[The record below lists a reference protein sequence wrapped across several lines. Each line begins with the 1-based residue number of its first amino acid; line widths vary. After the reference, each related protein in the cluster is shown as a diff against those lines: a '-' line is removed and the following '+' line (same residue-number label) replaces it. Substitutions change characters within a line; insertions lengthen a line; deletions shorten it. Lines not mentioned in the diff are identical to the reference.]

1 MGGRVNPHSR
11 SRPVGDPLD
20 LVETALDARGLRPHR
35 MRRKGAE
42 GLRAICPACG
52 ERNPTKLL
60 VTRGDRA
67 PLTIHCFAG
76 CEWSRVLDALG
87 LPWEV
92 ALAGEEQTIWRR
104 WHTREGETL
113 AHCRR
118 AVREAER
125 WVQALERGAAEGPSP
140 AGPLRL
146 AAELVDLEA
155 GRRGL
160 GVPPARWTR

>member
-1 MGGRVNPHSR
+1 MNPNAR
-11 SRPVGDPLD
+11 ARPAGDPLD

-35 MRRKGAE
+35 MRRGIHE
-42 GLRAICPACG
+42 GLRAVCPSCG

-60 VTRGDRA
+60 VTRGSRV

-87 LPWEV
+87 LPWEI
-92 ALAGEEQTIWRR
+92 ALIEEEQTVWRR
-104 WHTREGETL
+104 WHARDTNAL
-113 AHCRR
+113 AHARR

-125 WVQALERGAAEGPSP
+125 WVAALERGAAEGPSP

-146 AAELVDLEA
+146 AGELVDLEA
-155 GRRGL
+155 GRRG
-160 GVPPARWTR
+160 TRPRPRREAS